1 MVLVIVAVSNKV
13 DVVDSRAVVRISS
26 ADVRVLVVVVSKNWV
41 VVMVVSALTASV
53 SVLYTVVLNT
63 AVETTFV
70 VWSNPDVVVLVTVI
84 YSREPSVSE

>member
-13 DVVDSRAVVRISS
+13 NVVDSRAVVRISS

-84 YSREPSVSE
+84 YSRSPSVSE

>member
-41 VVMVVSALTASV
+41 VVKVVSALTASV

-84 YSREPSVSE
+84 YSR

>member
-1 MVLVIVAVSNKV
+1 MELVIVAVSNKV

-26 ADVRVLVVVVSKNWV
+26 ADVSVLVVVVSKNWV

-84 YSREPSVSE
+84 YSR

>member
-13 DVVDSRAVVRISS
+13 DVVDSRAVRRISS

-84 YSREPSVSE
+84 YSR

>member
-26 ADVRVLVVVVSKNWV
+26 ADVRVLVVVVSENWV

-70 VWSNPDVVVLVTVI
+70 VWSKPDVVVLVTVI
-84 YSREPSVSE
+84 YSR

>member
-53 SVLYTVVLNT
+53 SVLYTVVLNN

-84 YSREPSVSE
+84 YSR

>member
-1 MVLVIVAVSNKV
+1 MVLVIEAVSNKV

-84 YSREPSVSE
+84 YSR

>member
-1 MVLVIVAVSNKV
+1 MVLVIVAVLNKV

-84 YSREPSVSE
+84 YSR

>member
-26 ADVRVLVVVVSKNWV
+26 ANVRVLVVVVSKNWV

-84 YSREPSVSE
+84 YSR

>member
-70 VWSNPDVVVLVTVI
+70 VWSKPDVVVLVTVI
-84 YSREPSVSE
+84 YSR

>member
-70 VWSNPDVVVLVTVI
+70 VWSNPDVVVLVTVV
-84 YSREPSVSE
+84 YSR

>member
-53 SVLYTVVLNT
+53 SVLFTVVLNN

-84 YSREPSVSE
+84 YSR

>member
-84 YSREPSVSE
+84 YSR

>member
-13 DVVDSRAVVRISS
+13 DVVDWRAVVRISS

-84 YSREPSVSE
+84 YSR

>member
-41 VVMVVSALTASV
+41 VVRVVSALTASV

-84 YSREPSVSE
+84 YSR

>member
-26 ADVRVLVVVVSKNWV
+26 ADVRVLVVVVSENWV

-84 YSREPSVSE
+84 YSR

>member
-1 MVLVIVAVSNKV
+1 MVLVIVAMSNKV

-84 YSREPSVSE
+84 YSR

>member
-84 YSREPSVSE
+84 CSR

>member
-26 ADVRVLVVVVSKNWV
+26 ADVRVLVFVVSKNWV

-84 YSREPSVSE
+84 YSR

>member
-63 AVETTFV
+63 AVETTSV

-84 YSREPSVSE
+84 YSR